1 MVGGIAARHMARD
14 GSQGP
19 VGRVS
24 WAIRS
29 CAPGA
34 PGAVM
39 TTMQAHFPNSARP
52 YLKTV
57 AAGLLAIPA
66 LLLTALAIGEMAG
79 GDMAGAQHVPGALV
93 LVVLA
98 AAAWKYPTSAGVI
111 LMVAGTV
118 LFALWALIALTAD
131 RHDSP
136 ASMVMVAVV
145 LFVPPLVAG
154 WLLYSVGR
162 S

>member
-1 MVGGIAARHMARD
+1 
-14 GSQGP
+14 
-19 VGRVS
+19 
-24 WAIRS
+24 
-29 CAPGA
+29 
-34 PGAVM
+34 M

-93 LVVLA
+93 L
-98 AAAWKYPTSAGVI
+98 
-111 LMVAGTV
+111 GTV

-136 ASMVMVAVV
+136 ASMVVVAVV
-145 LFVPPLVAG
+145 LFVPPVVAG
-154 WLLYSVGR
+154 WLLYSAGR